1 MQILRPSLVLA
12 TLMLALS
19 ACANSDAVTAP
30 NARESAALEINA
42 VSGDAST
49 AEPMDAWMG
58 DTLSELL
65 RARVTDGQGRAV
77 SGVLVRFTEVGRS
90 TRDARTD
97 INGIA
102 DAGRWAMSIRDTVS
116 VEHRV
121 SATIVD
127 GRASAVEFVA
137 RAHRDLSRFGGADAL
152 TLHAL
157 PIDRAAVQAILP
169 LGTFSTEDALP
180 SADAMLVPR
189 AVGRYPVRAMSNG
202 VIIALDAPTGSITMR
217 VRDGIRV
224 RIAGMVLNTS
234 MWLGHEV
241 RTGEELGVFVA
252 STPRSALAVRLMDAA
267 ISSDAWV
274 SPERYGARTTTAFFA
289 RYLAD
294 SVRSHA
300 YALVR
305 RSAPDLEGRINY
317 DRAGRLIGTW
327 FDANAPVITSPTLAA
342 EVATGSP
349 FASVRVGEV
358 DPSQALAPVAI
369 TFAYDAER
377 PGQVRI
383 ALGRGLLSSLGLNGV
398 RAVAWEDPDPMTVGV
413 NSGIVRYGL
422 YNTDDEA
429 RTGRPDRSLL
439 VQLIDA
445 ETLRVEVV
453 SAPPTSN
460 ARFSA
465 HAVTLIR

>member
-1 MQILRPSLVLA
+1 MKICRPSLVLA
-12 TLMLALS
+12 GLMLALS
-19 ACANSDAVTAP
+19 ACANSDALTAP
-30 NARESAALEINA
+30 SARENA
-42 VSGDAST
+42 TLQLTAVTQDASI
-49 AEPMDAWMG
+49 AQPMDAWMG
-58 DTLSELL
+58 DTLSEVL
-65 RARVTDGQGRAV
+65 RVRVTDGQGRAV
-77 SGVLVRFTEVGRS
+77 SGVLVRFTESGQS
-90 TRDARTD
+90 RDVRTD
-97 INGIA
+97 IDGVAN
-102 DAGRWAMSIRDTVS
+102 AGQWVMSVRDTAS
-116 VEHRV
+116 VVQRV

-127 GRASAVEFVA
+127 GESPAVHFA
-137 RAHRDLSRFGGADAL
+137 ACAHRDLSRFGGSNAL
-152 TLHAL
+152 TLQTL

-180 SADAMLVPR
+180 SADAMLIPR
-189 AVGRYPVRAMSNG
+189 TVGRYPVRAMSAG
-202 VIIALDAPTGSITMR
+202 VVIALDVATGSITMR

-224 RIAGMVLNTS
+224 RIAGMVLNAS
-234 MWLGHEV
+234 MWVGHEV

-252 STPRSALAVRLMDAA
+252 STPRAALAVRLQDAA

-327 FDANAPVITSPTLAA
+327 FDASAPVIKSPALAA
-342 EVATGSP
+342 EVANGSP
-349 FASVRVGEV
+349 FASMRITEV
-358 DPSQALAPVAI
+358 DRSEELAPVAL

-413 NSGIVRYGL
+413 NSGVVRYGL
-422 YNTDDEA
+422 YAADDEA

-453 SAPPTSN
+453 SAPSTSN